1 MPLALMLNPKAA
13 TSEDE
18 QSRVPALRSG
28 PRMRSRQVNRC
39 TTIAST
45 THHVLRNILH
55 ACGIHVRGSYRGSR
69 ARVHHRHLTVG
80 NEVARADS
88 APAPRSC
95 IKPKHHIASVH
106 ASKHL
111 HRESRSQGRR
121 TRPSPPSTSVRVC
134 GDANVLHHRG
144 VSAQSAS
151 RSSTATATG
160 SDARQ
165 QFHFAAGPSRLRR
178 HNRRNRGDPGNGAV
192 VPGPW

>member
-69 ARVHHRHLTVG
+69 ARVHHRHLTGATRSPEPTVRLHLAPAS
-80 NEVARADS
+80 NPSITLPASTQANTYIVRADLRGDEHVHRRR
-88 APAPRSC
+88 AHPCECAAMQTYC
-95 IKPKHHIASVH
+95 ITGARVSPVREPLVH
-106 ASKHL
+106 SHS
-111 HRESRSQGRR
+111 HGPGR
-121 TRPSPPSTSVRVC
+121 
-134 GDANVLHHRG
+134 
-144 VSAQSAS
+144 
-151 RSSTATATG
+151 ATAIPL
-160 SDARQ
+160 
-165 QFHFAAGPSRLRR
+165 AAGPSRLRR